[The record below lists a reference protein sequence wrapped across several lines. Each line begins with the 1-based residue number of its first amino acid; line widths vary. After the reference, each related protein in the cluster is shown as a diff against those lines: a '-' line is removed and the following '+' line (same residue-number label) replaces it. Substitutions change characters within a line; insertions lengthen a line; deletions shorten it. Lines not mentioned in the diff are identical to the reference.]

1 MPEIT
6 TTASLNAPQEKAWA
20 VISDPS
26 RFAEWNTLHTSW
38 GSEPPSELSVGVTLT
53 EVVTI
58 KGVVDTIDFTT
69 TVYETPRF
77 VQLEGSG
84 STGSTVQLDFT
95 VDPDGEN
102 ACVAT
107 LHVIFSSSILF
118 GPLGKIIEKAFRKQ
132 LEKSLEKLDT
142 LVG

>member
-6 TTASLNAPQEKAWA
+6 TSRTLQASQEKAWA

-38 GSEPPSELSVGVTLT
+38 GAEPPTELAVGVGVVET
-53 EVVTI
+53 VTI

-69 TVYETPRF
+69 TAYDAPRF

-84 STGSTVQLDFT
+84 STGSTVQLDFA
-95 VDPDGEN
+95 VDPEGDSS
-102 ACVAT
+102 CTAT

-132 LEKSLEKLDT
+132 LDKSLEKLDG

>member
-6 TTASLNAPQEKAWA
+6 TARTLQTSQEKAWA
-20 VISDPS
+20 VISDPT

-38 GSEPPSELSVGVTLT
+38 GTQPPTDLAVGTTMT

-69 TVYETPRF
+69 TDYDAPRF

-84 STGSTVQLDFT
+84 STASTVQLDFT
-95 VDPDGEN
+95 VEPDGDT

-107 LHVIFSSSILF
+107 LHVIFNASILF
-118 GPLGKIIEKAFRKQ
+118 GPLGKIVQKAFGKQ
-132 LEKSLEKLDT
+132 LDKSLEKLSEI
-142 LVG
+142 VE